1 MRLGPRQMEMLEY
14 IAECGRCEVLGLV
27 RRTYQSLLA
36 SGLLR
41 EEGIYLAVTASGEKL
56 VSAGARL
63 KLGVYRRT
71 GGLGIRAG
79 RLGGL
84 ALAVSDTGGNT
95 DRVPAAG

>member
-1 MRLGPRQMEMLEY
+1 MEMLEY

-71 GGLGIRAG
+71 GRPWHPVYNPDANISFSGFPCA
-79 RLGGL
+79 
-84 ALAVSDTGGNT
+84 D
-95 DRVPAAG
+95 DR